1 MQISVIFF
9 YDGPF
14 DGNLFESLFFQI
26 KYYKIF
32 SEIGRKNK
40 LTVLFLQEKSEKGE
54 DEKRKV

>member
-26 KYYKIF
+26 KYFKIF
-32 SEIGRKNK
+32 SEIGRKNN
-40 LTVLFLQEKSEKGE
+40 
-54 DEKRKV
+54 